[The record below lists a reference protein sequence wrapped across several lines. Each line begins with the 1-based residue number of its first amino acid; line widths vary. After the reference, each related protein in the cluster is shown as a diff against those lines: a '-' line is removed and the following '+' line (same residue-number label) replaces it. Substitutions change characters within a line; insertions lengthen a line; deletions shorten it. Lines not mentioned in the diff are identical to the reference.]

1 MQQRNAGEGKVSW
14 KDGQDQRGTSGFP
27 AGVCKVGAKL
37 RMEAPDNGS
46 RHVVQFAR
54 SFAGC
59 FLEAMVQ
66 VRGIAAS
73 AWRRFVPSRYS
84 LG

>member
-1 MQQRNAGEGKVSW
+1 
-14 KDGQDQRGTSGFP
+14 
-27 AGVCKVGAKL
+27 
-37 RMEAPDNGS
+37 MEAPDNGC
-46 RHVVQFAR
+46 RHVVQFVR

-73 AWRRFVPSRYS
+73 AWRRFVPFLLFSWLKLQRLDHDTR
-84 LG
+84 LGEAAL